1 MRLAP
6 GRGMAGASN
15 DERARPGGRP
25 RLPPIGLLPPDLVPM
40 TAPQREIAIQTLAV
54 LLDSWLKGER
64 TVRTAGKL
72 PVNRRSALKSLSDG
86 RVSSLKS
93 DA

>member
-1 MRLAP
+1 MRVASEL
-6 GRGMAGASN
+6 GMAPASD
-15 DERARPGGRP
+15 DEPTRRGGRP
-25 RLPPIGLLPPDLVPM
+25 TLPPIGLLAPEFVPM
-40 TAPQREIAIQTLAV
+40 TASQHEIAIRTLAV

-72 PVNRRSALKSLSDG
+72 PVDRRSARKSLSDG